1 MPTLS
6 MFEYGV
12 HISVFLSEKEG
23 SYNLILVMLGEIQIV
38 FVGKF
43 PSIYSVFQIFHSH
56 EIPID

>member
-1 MPTLS
+1 

-12 HISVFLSEKEG
+12 HVSVFPPEKEG
-23 SYNLILVMLGEIQIV
+23 PYNLVLVILGEIQIV

-43 PSIYSVFQIFHSH
+43 PSIYSVFQIFHRH